1 MSLGKIRMSKVCFI
15 LIIVAFFAISA
26 VIFNQIYLTS
36 TMVVDEEF
44 HLPLGISYCK
54 FNFFV
59 WDPKVTTLPGLYLV
73 SALFM
78 GPLKLCTIYWMRF
91 VSLVCSIFN
100 IILFY
105 KLFRKYERNEWGNIL
120 SSITLALLPPLY
132 FFSNFYYTDV
142 VSMTMILSMI
152 IANEKKHHYLAA
164 IFGLFSVICRQT
176 NVVWVG
182 LIAARYILTELYS
195 FTKLRQQ
202 EKGVPAKD
210 LFTFFRRVIKR
221 PLKVLENSNIQ
232 FWLDTLSYL
241 ATLGTFV
248 LFIKINGSIVVG
260 DKSAHEATIHIPQL
274 FYFSIFCLV
283 FAWPHFVGEVLNFI
297 TFTKR
302 NKLLIFILIII
313 CFLIV
318 YANTLVHPY
327 MLADN
332 RHYIFYIWNRFY
344 GKYALFKYTIIP
356 VYIFAWYVIIKS
368 LYSKHDIS
376 FLALYLLCTTAVL
389 ITQKLIEVR
398 YFFIPYI
405 LFRLRIKTNTNSVF
419 NIVLEF
425 VTYLVVNSITL
436 NLFFTKTIIWPEYE
450 DPQRLIW

>member
-1 MSLGKIRMSKVCFI
+1 M
-15 LIIVAFFAISA
+15 
-26 VIFNQIYLTS
+26 
-36 TMVVDEEF
+36 
-44 HLPLGISYCK
+44 
-54 FNFFV
+54 
-59 WDPKVTTLPGLYLV
+59 
-73 SALFM
+73 
-78 GPLKLCTIYWMRF
+78 
-91 VSLVCSIFN
+91 
-100 IILFY
+100 
-105 KLFRKYERNEWGNIL
+105 
-120 SSITLALLPPLY
+120 
-132 FFSNFYYTDV
+132 
-142 VSMTMILSMI
+142 
-152 IANEKKHHYLAA
+152 
-164 IFGLFSVICRQT
+164 
-176 NVVWVG
+176 
-182 LIAARYILTELYS
+182 
-195 FTKLRQQ
+195 
-202 EKGVPAKD
+202 
-210 LFTFFRRVIKR
+210 IKR